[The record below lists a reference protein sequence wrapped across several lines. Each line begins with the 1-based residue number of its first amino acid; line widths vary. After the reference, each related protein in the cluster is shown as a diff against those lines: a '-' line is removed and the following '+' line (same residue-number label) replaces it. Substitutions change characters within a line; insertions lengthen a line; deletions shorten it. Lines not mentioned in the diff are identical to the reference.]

1 MIRELLIELNINESI
16 ADIVVVSVYLCITL
30 ILSLLANYAA
40 KKIIVAAIHKFVKK
54 SRNDWDDALLNR
66 HVFNRFS
73 HIAPVIII
81 YSLAPVFFV
90 GFDRITLLLKK
101 GSYIY
106 LVLVGLLILDALL
119 NAIVDIYRKFEVSR
133 KLPIRGFCQVIK
145 IILSIVAGVAIL
157 SICIDKKIW
166 PLLTGMGAFT
176 AVLMLVFKD
185 SILGLVA
192 GIQLTSNNMVHI
204 GDWIEMPK
212 FGADGDVIDITLTT
226 VKIQNFDKTIS
237 TVPAY
242 ALISD
247 SFKNWRGMAESRGR
261 RIKRSVNIDTGS
273 IKFCDD
279 KMIEKFKKYQF
290 IENYIESKEKEI
302 TEWNKEKNVDDTQLV
317 NGRRMTNVGVLR
329 AYITEYLRHNVNLN
343 KDMTM
348 MVRQLEPTSQGLP
361 LQIYTFCSDKRWV
374 YYEGVQ
380 ADIFDHILA
389 VIPEFELKVYQQPA
403 GSDICGIIKN
413 TN

>member
-1 MIRELLIELNINESI
+1 MIRDILFYFNVNESV
-16 ADIVVVSVYLCITL
+16 ADIIVVCFYLCVTAL
-30 ILSLLANYAA
+30 LALLANFVA
-40 KKIIVAAIHKFVKK
+40 KKLILAAIAKLVKRSK
-54 SRNDWDDALLNR
+54 TDWDDALLDR
-66 HVFNRFS
+66 HVFRRFS
-73 HIAPVIII
+73 HLAPAVVI
-81 YSLAPVFFV
+81 YAVGPVFFLGYARV
-90 GFDRITLLLKK
+90 VLLLQK

-106 LVLVGLLILDALL
+106 LVLIGLLVLDGLL
-119 NAIVDIYRKFEVSR
+119 NAVVDIYRKFEVSR

-145 IILSIVAGVAIL
+145 IIVSVVAGLAVL
-157 SICIDKKIW
+157 SICIDKEIW

-212 FGADGDVIDITLTT
+212 YGADGDVIDITLTT
-226 VKIQNFDKTIS
+226 VKIQNFDKTVS

-247 SFKNWRGMAESRGR
+247 SFKNWRGMSEADGR
-261 RIKRSVNIDTGS
+261 RIKRSVNIDTSS
-273 IKFCDD
+273 IKFCDE
-279 KMIEKFKKYQF
+279 KMIERFKKFHF
-290 IENYIESKEKEI
+290 IKDYIECREKEI
-302 TEWNKEKNVDDTQLV
+302 ADWNREKNIDSSQPV
-317 NGRRMTNVGVLR
+317 NGRRMTNIGVLR
-329 AYITEYLRHNVNLN
+329 AYITEYLRNSPNLN

-389 VIPEFELKVYQQPA
+389 IIPEFDLRVYQQPA
-403 GSDICGIIKN
+403 GSDICRFLKKN
-413 TN
+413 D